1 MRTKTPNVESQLDVP
16 VIADD
21 ESITNL
27 TENIEKF
34 KRDSSSICSNQ
45 GIFQQVQ
52 SEKSASEESEE
63 NENPFLTT
71 KQLQNSSDGSA
82 EDESDDDSIFDKLRD
97 EVQQQLYNEQG
108 ARAVVNRFR
117 DSRVEVMSN

>member
-45 GIFQQVQ
+45 GIFQQVK

-82 EDESDDDSIFDKLRD
+82 EEESDDDSIFDKLRD